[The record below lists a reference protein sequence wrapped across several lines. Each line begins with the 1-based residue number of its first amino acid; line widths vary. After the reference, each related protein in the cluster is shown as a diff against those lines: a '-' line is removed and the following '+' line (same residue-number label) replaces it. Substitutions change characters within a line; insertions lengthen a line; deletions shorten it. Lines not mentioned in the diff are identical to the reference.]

1 MREVFVTAAFAA
13 PLGGWELLLAPA
25 LGWLVQNGLTWRAG
39 REAEW
44 SLRHMAGVLGA
55 VPVGMVVLALQDAV
69 MSRASQRDVAYLR
82 LPLRLQRTL
91 QLLFNG
97 VLCSAA
103 DVSAYLLQP
112 LQPPCN
118 LTPPPP
124 SPPAGDELLHPS
136 HSRTAHT
143 PLPRLGLV
151 ALPSRP
157 QRRLALAVM
166 PP

>member
-25 LGWLVQNGLTWRAG
+25 VGWLVQNGLTWRAG

-55 VPVGMVVLALQDAV
+55 VPVGVAVLALQDAV

-97 VLCSAA
+97 ALCSAA
-103 DVSAYLLQP
+103 DVSACQLQP
-112 LQPPCN
+112 LQPLCN
-118 LTPPPP
+118 LTPPPLP
-124 SPPAGDELLHPS
+124 RQVMSCFTPLTPAAPTRPYHAWVWLRYLPDLNVDS
-136 HSRTAHT
+136 HS
-143 PLPRLGLV
+143 L
-151 ALPSRP
+151 
-157 QRRLALAVM
+157 
-166 PP
+166 

>member
-1 MREVFVTAAFAA
+1 MSPPCSSAPARVMREVLVTAAFAA

-25 LGWLVQNGLTWRAG
+25 LGWLVQNGLTWRSG

-55 VPVGMVVLALQDAV
+55 VPVGVAVLALQDAV

-97 VLCSAA
+97 ALCSAA

-118 LTPPPP
+118 LTDRK
-124 SPPAGDELLHPS
+124 STRLNSS
-136 HSRTAHT
+136 HARS
-143 PLPRLGLV
+143 
-151 ALPSRP
+151 
-157 QRRLALAVM
+157 
-166 PP
+166 